1 MRKGLVLALLVAALT
16 VAAGILGSGRALAY
30 GHADQP
36 VAQVEISGNCDN
48 PTFDLCANEVGLG
61 GVWTWSE
68 LDTNAGS
75 ATLDDPSPM
84 DFTAAFCGHTGPGGG
99 PHSSGGFG
107 HPGQGLWYETG
118 DLGAA
123 LAAGGFPFF
132 DMSKSYSSYYVLDFF
147 PGTGSD
153 DFIAI
158 VPAQYGHY
166 GVHPAAAVSIQ
177 TQVAP

>member
-1 MRKGLVLALLVAALT
+1 MRKGLLLMVLVAACAA
-16 VAAGILGSGRALAY
+16 VAAWLGSANALAY
-30 GHADQP
+30 GQADQP
-36 VAQVEISGNCDN
+36 IAQVEISGNCDN
-48 PTFDLCANEVGLG
+48 PSFPLCADEVGLG

-68 LDTNAGS
+68 LDTDTGS
-75 ATLDDPSPM
+75 ATPQDPSPM
-84 DFTAAFCGHTGPGGG
+84 DFTAAFCGHSGPGGG
-99 PHSSGGFG
+99 PHSSGGGG
-107 HPGQGLWYETG
+107 HPGTGQWYETS

-132 DMSKSYSSYYVLDFF
+132 DMSKSYDTYYVLDFF

-158 VPAQYGHY
+158 VPAQQGHY
-166 GVHPAAAVSIQ
+166 GVHPAPAVSIQ